1 MTNLIRTYWK
11 LHRISILLTLLCIGF
26 YYTFAYHLDRAD
38 FVKLCSL
45 FAALFFL
52 CYKLIQFEKWNFKFL
67 LVLGI
72 LFRLV
77 FLFAIPNLSQ
87 DFYRFIWD
95 GNLFVLGIN
104 PYLFFPNDLLANGN
118 ILIPHAQEL
127 VEGMGVLSA
136 KNYSNYPPLN
146 QLLFGIASW
155 FGEGHIMGSLIAMRL
170 MIITADIGIFFFGR
184 KLLKSVNRSPHL
196 IFWYF
201 LNPLVIIELSG
212 NVHFEGVMLAFFVW
226 GLCLLASKKWVPA
239 ALLMAAA
246 ISIKL
251 IPLIFMPLF
260 FKHLGIKKG
269 FLFNLLAMAALL
281 LTLLPFYSS
290 EFLSHYSATISLW
303 FYNFEFN
310 ASIYNIVKELAIQF
324 EAKPWELIK
333 VYGKI
338 TPIIMI
344 GLVVILT
351 LFRNNRTLSS
361 LLHTMLIILT
371 AYFFLASTV
380 HPWYLI
386 FLLIL
391 GIYSDYRYPLV
402 WSAVVVMSYA
412 AYANPEFKENLWL
425 LTFEYLVVFGFL
437 LYESFKLRGYKSL
450 ISKNVGVHEDNSI

>member
-11 LHRISILLTLLCIGF
+11 LHRVSILLTLLCLGF

-38 FVKLCSL
+38 FIKLCTL

-52 CYKLIQFEKWNFKFL
+52 CIKLIQFEKWNFKYL
-67 LVLGI
+67 LALGI

-77 FLFAIPNLSQ
+77 FLFSIPNLSQ

-95 GNLFVLGIN
+95 GNLIVLGIN
-104 PYLFFPNDLLANGN
+104 PYLFFPNDLLANGS

-127 VEGMGVLSA
+127 VEGMGALSA

-155 FGEGHIMGSLIAMRL
+155 FGEGNILGSLISMRL
-170 MIITADIGIFFFGR
+170 MIITADVGIFFFGR

-212 NVHFEGVMLAFFVW
+212 NVHFEGVMLAFFIW
-226 GLCLLASKKWVPA
+226 ALYLLVTKKWVTA

-246 ISIKL
+246 ISVKL
-251 IPLIFMPLF
+251 IPLIFLPLF
-260 FKHLGIKKG
+260 FKYLGIKKG
-269 FLFNLLAMAALL
+269 ILFNSLVMAALA
-281 LTLLPFYSS
+281 LTLLPFYSP
-290 EFLSHYSATISLW
+290 EFFNHYSATISLW
-303 FYNFEFN
+303 FSNFEFN
-310 ASIYNIVKELAIQF
+310 ASIYNLVKKLAVQF
-324 EAKPWELIK
+324 NAKPWELIK

-344 GLVVILT
+344 GLVAMLT
-351 LFRNNRTLSS
+351 LLRKNRTISS
-361 LLHTMLIILT
+361 MLHTMLIILT
-371 AYFFLASTV
+371 TYFFLASTV
-380 HPWYLI
+380 HPWYII

-391 GIYSDYRYPLV
+391 GIYSDYRYPVL
-402 WSAVVVMSYA
+402 WSAVVILSYA
-412 AYANPEFKENLWL
+412 TYANPDYNENLWL
-425 LTFEYLVVFGFL
+425 VAFEYLVVFGL
-437 LYESFKLRGYKSL
+437 LIYESFKLRGSKSL
-450 ISKNVGVHEDNSI
+450 IPKNLGVQEDNSI

>member
-11 LHRISILLTLLCIGF
+11 LHRVSILLTLLCLGF
-26 YYTFAYHLDRAD
+26 YYAFAYQLDRTD
-38 FVKLCSL
+38 FIKLCTL

-52 CYKLIQFEKWNFKFL
+52 CTKLIQFEKWNFKFL

-77 FLFAIPNLSQ
+77 FLFSIPNLSQ

-95 GNLFVLGIN
+95 GNLIVLGIN
-104 PYLFFPNDLLANGN
+104 PYLFFPADLLADGSL
-118 ILIPHAQEL
+118 LIPNASEL
-127 VEGMGVLSA
+127 VEGMGDLSA

-155 FGEGHIMGSLIAMRL
+155 FGEGTIMGSLISMRL
-170 MIITADIGIFFFGR
+170 MIITADVGIFFFGR

-226 GLCLLASKKWVPA
+226 ALYLLFNRKWVA
-239 ALLMAAA
+239 GALLMAAA
-246 ISIKL
+246 ISVKL
-251 IPLIFMPLF
+251 IPLIFLPLF
-260 FKHLGIKKG
+260 FKYLGIKKG
-269 FLFNLLAMAALL
+269 ILFNTLVIAALL
-281 LTLLPFYSS
+281 ITLLPFYSS
-290 EFLSHYSATISLW
+290 EFLSNYSATISLW
-303 FYNFEFN
+303 FSNFEFN
-310 ASIYNIVKELAIQF
+310 ASIYNLIKKLAVQF
-324 EAKPWELIK
+324 DAKPWELIK

-344 GLVVILT
+344 SLVAMVT
-351 LFRNNRTLSS
+351 LFRKNSTLTSV
-361 LLHTMLIILT
+361 LLSMLIILT
-371 AYFFLASTV
+371 SYFFLASTV

-391 GIYSDYRYPLV
+391 GIYSDYRYPIV
-402 WSAVVVMSYA
+402 WSAVVITSYA
-412 AYANPEFKENLWL
+412 TYSNPDFNENLWL
-425 LTFEYLVVFGFL
+425 LSLEYLVVFGFL
-437 LYESFKLRGYKSL
+437 IYESLKLRGPKSL
-450 ISKNVGVHEDNSI
+450 IPKNLEVSKDNSI

>member
-1 MTNLIRTYWK
+1 MTNVIRTYWK
-11 LHRISILLTLLCIGF
+11 LHRISILITLLCIGF

-38 FVKLCSL
+38 FLKLFSL

-67 LVLGI
+67 LILGV
-72 LFRLV
+72 LFRVV
-77 FLFAIPNLSQ
+77 FLFSIPNLSQ

-95 GNLFVLGIN
+95 GNLVVLGMN
-104 PYLFFPNDLLANGN
+104 PYLFFPNDLLSSGN

-127 VEGMGVLSA
+127 VEGMGTLSA

-155 FGEGHIMGSLIAMRL
+155 FGEGNIVGSLISMRL

-184 KLLKSVNRSPHL
+184 KLLKSVNSSPHL

-201 LNPLVIIELSG
+201 LNPLVIIELTG
-212 NVHFEGVMLAFFVW
+212 NVHFEGVMLAFFIW
-226 GLCLLASKKWVPA
+226 ALYLLVNKKWVPS

-251 IPLIFMPLF
+251 IPLIFLPLF

-269 FLFNLLAMAALL
+269 FLFNSLVMAALL

-303 FYNFEFN
+303 FSNFEFN
-310 ASIYNIVKELAIQF
+310 ASIYNVVKKLAVQF
-324 EAKPWELIK
+324 DAKPWELIK

-338 TPIIMI
+338 TPVIMI
-344 GLVVILT
+344 SLVTMLT
-351 LFRNNRTLSS
+351 LFRRNLTISS

-371 AYFFLASTV
+371 TYFFLAATV
-380 HPWYLI
+380 HPWYLM
-386 FLLIL
+386 FLLVL
-391 GIYSDYRYPLV
+391 GIYSDYRYPIV
-402 WSAVVVMSYA
+402 WSAMVILSYA
-412 AYANPEFKENLWL
+412 TYANPEFKENLWL
-425 LTFEYLVVFGFL
+425 LSLEYLVVFGFL
-437 LYESFKLRGYKSL
+437 IYESFKLRGAKSL
-450 ISKNVGVHEDNSI
+450 IPKNLGVNRDNSI

>member
-1 MTNLIRTYWK
+1 
-11 LHRISILLTLLCIGF
+11 
-26 YYTFAYHLDRAD
+26 
-38 FVKLCSL
+38 
-45 FAALFFL
+45 
-52 CYKLIQFEKWNFKFL
+52 
-67 LVLGI
+67 
-72 LFRLV
+72 
-77 FLFAIPNLSQ
+77 
-87 DFYRFIWD
+87 
-95 GNLFVLGIN
+95 
-104 PYLFFPNDLLANGN
+104 
-118 ILIPHAQEL
+118 
-127 VEGMGVLSA
+127 
-136 KNYSNYPPLN
+136 
-146 QLLFGIASW
+146 
-155 FGEGHIMGSLIAMRL
+155 
-170 MIITADIGIFFFGR
+170 
-184 KLLKSVNRSPHL
+184 
-196 IFWYF
+196 
-201 LNPLVIIELSG
+201 
-212 NVHFEGVMLAFFVW
+212 
-226 GLCLLASKKWVPA
+226 
-239 ALLMAAA
+239 
-246 ISIKL
+246 
-251 IPLIFMPLF
+251 
-260 FKHLGIKKG
+260 
-269 FLFNLLAMAALL
+269 MAALL